1 MIGWHRKANMKSLGW
16 GMWAHEKM
24 VHITSS
30 NNALEKN
37 HYQMKSRI
45 FNAFVVK
52 QHIVGRGLQTFKHFL
67 ILKLLVPLIRANFF

>member
-1 MIGWHRKANMKSLGW
+1 MKSLGW

-52 QHIVGRGLQTFKHFL
+52 QHIVGRGLQKIETLHNSHV
-67 ILKLLVPLIRANFF
+67 ISTIREAKFF